1 VGVFYFLFC
10 LKQNAFRGIHIR
22 VFLAA
27 VRRRP
32 KKWSAEKKLLLWRT
46 IAPLVL
52 LKALLIGC
60 LAYGTVACSPSPK
73 EPPRVTINRQPVNF
87 ARRTFDPVNPPSG
100 MPPLTQGE
108 NAACDSD
115 FLSNAIVGGE
125 TRPTDATHATVTIT
139 HIKMNLQLNIN
150 IWVPNDV
157 TEHVTEHEQ
166 GHRQI
171 SEYYYQA
178 ADKLAE
184 QIAKP
189 YVGKQVDIT
198 GTNLQLESDKF
209 LQQTATAITTEYNR
223 QLNPEPTQLLY
234 DSITDHSRNEVIVKD
249 AVAHA
254 IKNVSI
260 ESPQPIPRD

>member
-1 VGVFYFLFC
+1 
-10 LKQNAFRGIHIR
+10 
-22 VFLAA
+22 
-27 VRRRP
+27 
-32 KKWSAEKKLLLWRT
+32 
-46 IAPLVL
+46 
-52 LKALLIGC
+52 
-60 LAYGTVACSPSPK
+60 
-73 EPPRVTINRQPVNF
+73 
-87 ARRTFDPVNPPSG
+87 

-115 FLSNAIVGGE
+115 FRSNASVAGE
-125 TRPTDATHATVTIT
+125 TRQADATHATLAVTHVKI
-139 HIKMNLQLNIN
+139 ILQLNIT
-150 IWVPNDV
+150 IWLPTNV

-189 YVGKQVDIT
+189 YIGKQVDLT
-198 GTNLQLESDKF
+198 GTNLQLESNKF
-209 LQQTATAITTEYNR
+209 LQQTAAAITAEYNR
-223 QLNPEPTQLLY
+223 ELNPEPTQLLY
-234 DSITDHSRNEVIVKD
+234 DSITDHSRNEVVVKD

-260 ESPQPIPRD
+260 ESPQPTPRD